1 MPGALLT
8 EDAPGAPPARG
19 RGGLVLLLSAL
30 WTLPLWVVV
39 FPPMVDYPQQLALS
53 AILRW
58 YGDAGRL
65 FQETYEIAWTTPH
78 SLFKLLTAG
87 LAWILPIHTAGRLM
101 VALSLA
107 AVGGAALAL
116 CRQTGRPAWYAVAAL
131 ALTYNYCFYWGFVD
145 NLIAYPL
152 VLAGLALAERLFG
165 RPWTAAS
172 WLQLAGLTLLFYT
185 VHLQF
190 LLVFAGCVGWLALA
204 RLPGWKRL
212 ALWLSALAPGLA
224 LGGWVLGFASLRAP
238 QGVIS
243 DYERRMREA
252 PTVMKGVG
260 EKLAE
265 VPRLLFGHSDGNEW
279 ILTVLLLTLVLVTV
293 IGGALRGGEPAG
305 AAEPGWRGA
314 LFRTRFATLT
324 AWLGLL
330 YFVTPEFHGGF
341 LIAERLAPMAA
352 MVGVVALPP
361 PSPSRRR
368 LAAIVVAGLV
378 VLQLGWTLSGFL
390 RFRQETAGLEELLA
404 GTAPGESLAGLIFEP
419 RSEAWERY
427 PVYLHFPA
435 YYQVEKGGRILFS
448 FAELYQTT
456 ARFRP
461 GKSWEYLLVEW
472 NEWSPHRFSYAR
484 HGQRFRYFLV
494 RGGPEQVGA
503 AFGPALRE
511 MRIRSA
517 GRWYLLEKVP
527 HQSAGQSP

>member
-1 MPGALLT
+1 MLGALPT
-8 EDAPGAPPARG
+8 EAAPGAPPRG
-19 RGGLVLLLSAL
+19 RGRLVLLLSAL
-30 WTLPLWVVV
+30 WTLPLWVVA

-65 FQETYEIAWTTPH
+65 FHETYEIAWTTPH

-87 LAWILPIHTAGRLM
+87 LAWVLPIQAAGRLV

-107 AVGGAALAL
+107 AVGAAGLAL
-116 CRQTGRPAWYAVAAL
+116 CRQTGRPAWYALAAL
-131 ALTYNYCFYWGFVD
+131 ALTYNYCFFWGFVD

-152 VLAGLALAERLFG
+152 VLAGLALAERRFE
-165 RPWTAAS
+165 RPWTVAS
-172 WLQLAGLTLLFYT
+172 WLQLAGLALLFYT

-190 LLVFAGCVGWLALA
+190 LLVFAGCVGWLALT
-204 RLPGWKRL
+204 RLPEWKRL
-212 ALWLSALAPGLA
+212 ALWLSALVPGLL
-224 LGGWVLGFASLRAP
+224 LGAWVLNFASLHAP
-238 QGVIS
+238 AGVIS
-243 DYERRMREA
+243 DYERRMRTA
-252 PTVMKGVG
+252 PTVIKGVG
-260 EKLAE
+260 EKLIE

-279 ILTVLLLTLVLVTV
+279 ILALLLLGFGLIAVVGG
-293 IGGALRGGEPAG
+293 IGREQGGSAPADG
-305 AAEPGWRGA
+305 PGWRGA

-324 AWLGLL
+324 AWLAFL
-330 YFVTPEFHGGF
+330 YFVSPEFRGGF
-341 LIAERLAPMAA
+341 LIAERLAPLAA

-361 PSPSRRR
+361 PAAARRR
-368 LAAIVVAGLV
+368 LAAILVAGLV
-378 VLQLGWTLSGFL
+378 VFQLGQTLSGFL
-390 RFRQETAGLEELLA
+390 RFGQETAGLGDLLA
-404 GTAPGESLAGLIFEP
+404 GTAPGENLAGLIFEP
-419 RSEAWERY
+419 RSEVWERY

-461 GKSWEYLLVEW
+461 GKSWEDLLVEW
-472 NEWSPHRFSYAR
+472 NEWNPHRFSYPR

-511 MRIRSA
+511 MKIRSV
-517 GRWYLLEKVP
+517 GRWYLLEKDP
-527 HQSAGQSP
+527 RQGAGQSP